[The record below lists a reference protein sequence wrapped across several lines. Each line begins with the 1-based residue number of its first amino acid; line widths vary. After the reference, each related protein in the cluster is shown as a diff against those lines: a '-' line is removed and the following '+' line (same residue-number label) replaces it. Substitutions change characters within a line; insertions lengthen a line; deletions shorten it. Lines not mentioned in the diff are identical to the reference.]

1 MSDEC
6 KHIRILSFN
15 VNNMVIYNHVTE
27 NQIEF
32 NGLEFCDVKDKKFTL
47 NLLLLLEDHYRAEL
61 T

>member
-1 MSDEC
+1 MSDER

-15 VNNMVIYNHVTE
+15 INNVVIYNQVTE

-32 NGLEFCDVKDKKFTL
+32 NGLEFFRVKDKKFTL
-47 NLLLLLEDHYRAEL
+47 NLLLLLGDHYRAEL